1 MRGVFK
7 FSAVFLEKDGKI
19 KHQTFPTLAM
29 LKPCKSCKDSP
40 VLTSILSTRT
50 KRLEPSL

>member
-29 LKPCKSCKDSP
+29 LKPCKSWKGSP
-40 VLTSILSTRT
+40 HLTGVLETRT